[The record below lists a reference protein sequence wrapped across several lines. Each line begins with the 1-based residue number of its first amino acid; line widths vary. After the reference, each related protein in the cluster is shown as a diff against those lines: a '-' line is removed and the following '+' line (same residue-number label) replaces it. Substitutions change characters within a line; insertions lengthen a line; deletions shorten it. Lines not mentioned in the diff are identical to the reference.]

1 MYSQYLPGNTPLHRM
16 PAASK
21 IITLLVFVLLTFAA
35 QGLKYAAV
43 CFFAAVVITVIA
55 GVSPLTMIRKIR
67 HVLVL
72 LMVGFVFNLIFI
84 GWQDAL
90 AVFVRLCAVVI
101 TTQIF
106 AFTTPPDILMNT
118 LEDRFHVKDEYIA
131 SVIIAMAFI
140 PILQRTWQELRM
152 AQEARGC
159 SWNEGNPVERM
170 KSMIPILI
178 PLFRFS
184 LEKSE
189 KLGEALTVKGYSA
202 KKH

>member
-1 MYSQYLPGNTPLHRM
+1 MYSQYMPGNTPLHRM
-16 PAASK
+16 SAASK
-21 IITLLVFVLLTFAA
+21 IIGLLIFVLLSFAA
-35 QGLKYAAV
+35 QELKYAAV
-43 CFFAAVVITVIA
+43 CFFAAVVITTIT

-72 LMVGFVFNLIFI
+72 LTVGFVFNLIFI

-90 AVFVRLCAVVI
+90 AVFLRLCAIVI

-106 AFTTPPDILMNT
+106 TFTTPPDVLMNT

-131 SVIIAMAFI
+131 SVFIAMAFI

-152 AQEARGC
+152 AQAARGF
-159 SWNEGNPVERM
+159 SWNEGNPMERIKNM
-170 KSMIPILI
+170 LPVLI

-189 KLGEALTVKGYSA
+189 KLGEALTIKGYSA
-202 KKH
+202 KQH